1 MYGPLILPHE
11 LRLTPQQFA
20 LVYAVTQAPD

>member
-1 MYGPLILPHE
+1 MHWPLRLPHE